1 MNIQFKAWHKTEQ
14 RFVQL
19 VNISIDLDGGVM
31 CLYYYN
37 SENKLT
43 ENKGEIELSISPI
56 ETPQKY
62 STDQFQAAIEIASKR
77 IYKCHM
83 GSGSNFHEGI
93 RWAVKY
99 FKAFPSAI
107 REIKADW
114 CTVC

>member
-43 ENKGEIELSISPI
+43 ASKGEIELSVAPKEI
-56 ETPQKY
+56 PQKY
-62 STDQFQAAIEIASKR
+62 STEQFQAAIEIASKR

-83 GSGSNFHEGI
+83 GSGSNFQEGI
-93 RWAVKY
+93 RFATKY
-99 FKAFPSAI
+99 FKAFPSATHEV
-107 REIKADW
+107 EI
-114 CTVC
+114 